1 MKTFISIVTFLS
13 MGLLINACDDPV
25 HEDLSPQSLN
35 LIEFLAAMP
44 SDGSVTNG
52 KALPRP
58 MVWGD
63 CELFGSVVT
72 NTSFNP
78 DHGNFDELYAGGNG
92 FKEGVGLISDSK
104 PGDQDFNGGRWH
116 MNVLKEGVDPDKYM
130 DACNVEDL
138 DLNDFESTTNYFE
151 CPMLPRRGKNG

>member
-1 MKTFISIVTFLS
+1 MKPLLSIPMILIFALF
-13 MGLLINACDDPV
+13 INACDEPV
-25 HEDLSPQSLN
+25 EEVLAPQSLD

-44 SDGSVTNG
+44 SDAAPSNG

-58 MVWGD
+58 MIWGD

-72 NTSFNP
+72 NTSFKPEN
-78 DHGNFDELYAGGNG
+78 GNFDELYAGGNG
-92 FKEGVGLISDSK
+92 FKDGVGLISDSK

-130 DACNVEDL
+130 DACSVEDL
-138 DLNDFESTTNYFE
+138 DLNDFESTDNYFE
-151 CPMLPRRGKNG
+151 CPMLPLRGKNG

>member
-1 MKTFISIVTFLS
+1 MKPYVSILTLLAL
-13 MGLLINACDDPV
+13 GLFVIACDDPV
-25 HEDLSPQSLN
+25 QEDLSPAN
-35 LIEFLAAMP
+35 LDLISFLAAMP
-44 SDGSVTNG
+44 SDGSVNNG

-72 NTSFNP
+72 NAVFDPAN
-78 DHGNFDELYAGGNG
+78 GNFDELYAGGNG
-92 FKEGVGLISDSK
+92 FKDGVGLISDAK

-116 MNVLKEGVDPDKYM
+116 MNVLKEGADPDKYM

-138 DLNDFESTTNYFE
+138 DPDDFESTANYFE
-151 CPMLPRRGKNG
+151 CPMLPRRGKKG